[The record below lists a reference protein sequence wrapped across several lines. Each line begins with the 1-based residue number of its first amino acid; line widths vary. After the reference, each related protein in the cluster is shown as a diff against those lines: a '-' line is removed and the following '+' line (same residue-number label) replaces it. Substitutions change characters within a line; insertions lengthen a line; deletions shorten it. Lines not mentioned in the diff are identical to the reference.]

1 MRSATTIMVVIA
13 SLSLGGCLEG
23 PKGDK
28 GDAGPAGPTG
38 IAGVAGPAGP
48 AGPQGPAGPAG
59 AAGPAGPAGP
69 KGDKGDKGDVGA
81 PAAASFRVVA
91 GTGDTV
97 TCNADEQLVSLIC
110 SSGSPNGRTC
120 PTAGGATGLC
130 VRKP

>member
-1 MRSATTIMVVIA
+1 MRAATTIMVVIA

-28 GDAGPAGPTG
+28 GDAGPAGPAG
-38 IAGVAGPAGP
+38 IAGVAGTAGP

-59 AAGPAGPAGP
+59 AVGPAGP
-69 KGDKGDKGDVGA
+69 KGDKGDKGDSGA
-81 PAAASFRVVA
+81 PAASFRVVA

-97 TCNADEQLVSLIC
+97 TCNTDEQLVSLIC